1 MAIDVLGE
9 SFILM
14 SISDNV
20 FLILIS
26 AIVMICNVLFASP
39 VWAQSVQT
47 FSDLYEPSGAA
58 SLSDGRVI
66 VVEDDG
72 DRPVR
77 LFSLTLNKSELS
89 LSPESLKG
97 EITKVQDFEGVSE
110 GKDNEIFLITSHST
124 SKKGERKKTR
134 EKLIKLTLKG
144 ERISKI
150 QVVGNLLPFIQKKLK
165 DSLKL
170 EKKDLEKINIEGLGF
185 NATQETLLIGLRSP
199 VFNGMALI
207 LPLLNPYDLFSKKQ
221 DPIFNDIITLDLE
234 GAGIRA
240 ITYDTKRNRFLIA
253 GEAKNKKGKL
263 RSRIWAWDGL
273 QNTKATRIEVPKI
286 KEVKNIEGMTI
297 VHREGTSYLLFVC
310 DNGNRE
316 KKVGGSYGFIDVK
329 KL

>member
-77 LFSLTLNKSELS
+77 LFSLTLNKSQLS

>member
-170 EKKDLEKINIEGLGF
+170 EKKELEEINIEGLAF

>member
-1 MAIDVLGE
+1 
-9 SFILM
+9 M

-170 EKKDLEKINIEGLGF
+170 EKKELEEINIEGLAF

>member
-1 MAIDVLGE
+1 
-9 SFILM
+9 M
-14 SISDNV
+14 SISNNV
-20 FLILIS
+20 FLILIA
-26 AIVMICNVLFASP
+26 AILLICNVIFTGP

-77 LFSLTLNKSELS
+77 LFSLTLNKSELA

-97 EITKVQDFEGVSE
+97 EITKVHDLEGVSE

-124 SKKGERKKTR
+124 SSKGERKKTR
-134 EKLIKLTLKG
+134 EQLIKLTIKG
-144 ERISKI
+144 EQISKI

-170 EKKDLEKINIEGLGF
+170 EKKELEEINIEGLAF

-199 VFNGMALI
+199 VINGTALI
-207 LPLLNPYDLFSKKQ
+207 LSLLNPYDLFSKKQ

-240 ITYDTKRNRFLIA
+240 ITYDTKRTRFLIA

-297 VHREGTSYLLFVC
+297 VNREGTSYLLFVC

>member
-1 MAIDVLGE
+1 M
-9 SFILM
+9 
-14 SISDNV
+14 
-20 FLILIS
+20 
-26 AIVMICNVLFASP
+26 LFASP

-77 LFSLTLNKSELS
+77 LFSHTLNKSQLS

>member
-1 MAIDVLGE
+1 M
-9 SFILM
+9 
-14 SISDNV
+14 
-20 FLILIS
+20 
-26 AIVMICNVLFASP
+26 LFASP

-77 LFSLTLNKSELS
+77 LFSLTLNKSQLS

>member
-1 MAIDVLGE
+1 M
-9 SFILM
+9 
-14 SISDNV
+14 
-20 FLILIS
+20 
-26 AIVMICNVLFASP
+26 LFASP

>member
-1 MAIDVLGE
+1 MNISNAVLSGPFDV
-9 SFILM
+9 IL
-14 SISDNV
+14 
-20 FLILIS
+20 LIG
-26 AIVMICNVLFASP
+26 VVLFTGP
-39 VWAQSVQT
+39 VWAQSVQA

-58 SLSDGRVI
+58 FLSDGRVI
-66 VVEDDG
+66 VVEDEG

-77 LFSLTLNKSELS
+77 LFSLTLNKSELA
-89 LSPESLKG
+89 LSPEALKG
-97 EITKVQDFEGVSE
+97 EISKVHDIEGVSE

-124 SKKGERKKTR
+124 SNKGRRKKTR
-134 EKLIKLTLKG
+134 EQLIKLSIKG
-144 ERISKI
+144 EQISKI

-170 EKKDLEKINIEGLGF
+170 EKKELEEINIEGLAF
-185 NATQETLLIGLRSP
+185 NATKETLLIGLRSP
-199 VFNGMALI
+199 VFNGTALI
-207 LPLLNPYDLFSKKQ
+207 LSLLNPYDLFSKKQ

-234 GAGIRA
+234 GAGIRT
-240 ITYDTKRNRFLIA
+240 ITYDKKRTRFLIA

-286 KEVKNIEGMTI
+286 KQVKNIEGMTI
-297 VHREGTSYLLFVC
+297 VHRGGTSYLLFVC

-316 KKVGGSYGFIDVK
+316 KKVGGSYGFIDDK

>member
-1 MAIDVLGE
+1 
-9 SFILM
+9 M

-77 LFSLTLNKSELS
+77 LFSLTLNKSELV

-97 EITKVQDFEGVSE
+97 EITKVQDLEGVSE

-124 SKKGERKKTR
+124 SNKGERKKTR
-134 EKLIKLTLKG
+134 EQLIKLTLKG
-144 ERISKI
+144 EQISKI

-170 EKKDLEKINIEGLGF
+170 EKKDLEKINIEGLAF
-185 NATQETLLIGLRSP
+185 DATQETLLIGLRSP